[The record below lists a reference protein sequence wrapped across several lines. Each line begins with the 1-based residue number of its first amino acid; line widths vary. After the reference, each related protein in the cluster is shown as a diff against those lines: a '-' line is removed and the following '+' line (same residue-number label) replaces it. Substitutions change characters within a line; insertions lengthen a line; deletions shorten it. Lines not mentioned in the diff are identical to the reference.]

1 MNRAYQRRKVTPKV
15 KNGIVQ
21 KKNRHQFTA
30 RLGYVIDRQS
40 PNKGCRHVLTKQDLR
55 DFISIIPDWHD
66 LAVGLESIVLTS
78 YGDDHDGRYEV
89 FKHEKTG
96 SIQIPAWEG
105 DFWKS
110 FTPEYFDAHQAVF
123 QRIGLAFDQV
133 KDSVQCRFTHR
144 QAKAFLLLHIF
155 LHELGHHVDRMQTK
169 QQESTVRG
177 EQFAERY
184 ANEKL
189 NQLWPDYV
197 RVFGNPQ
204 LETP

>member
-1 MNRAYQRRKVTPKV
+1 VNRAYQRRKVTPKV

-40 PNKGCRHVLTKQDLR
+40 PTKGCRYVLTKQDLR

-78 YGDDHDGRYEV
+78 CGDDHDGRYEV
-89 FKHEKTG
+89 FQHEKTG

-110 FTPEYFDAHQAVF
+110 FTLEYFYAHQVVF

-133 KDSVQCRFTHR
+133 EDGVQCRFTHR

-177 EQFAERY
+177 EQCGTIRE
-184 ANEKL
+184 
-189 NQLWPDYV
+189 
-197 RVFGNPQ
+197 
-204 LETP
+204 